1 MVTSPTTVLVADDEP
16 DLRMLVRVVLEA
28 AGHHVVEEAI
38 DGEDALI
45 AIARLAPPP
54 VPAVMVLDNQ
64 MPGLSGLEVAARVL
78 ALTPDQRIVL
88 FSAYLD
94 ADVVRRAR
102 EIGIQA
108 CLAKA
113 DVIRLPAVIEAMVSE

>member
-1 MVTSPTTVLVADDEP
+1 MASPATVLVADDEP

-28 AGHHVVEEAI
+28 AGHQVVEEAI
-38 DGEDALI
+38 DGEDALT

-78 ALTPDQRIVL
+78 ALTPDQPIVL

-94 ADVVRRAR
+94 ADVLRRAQ
-102 EIGIQA
+102 EIGIRT

-113 DVIRLPAVIEAMVSE
+113 EVARLPAVIEAMVSG